1 MNRRLTRLF
10 VGNVSSKANFSELER
25 LFSDYGRVSCFD
37 ISGVHGYVEY
47 ENQKDANEAIKDL
60 DGYKFSGKRLE
71 VEYAVKST
79 NRFVKKKKEQYQ
91 SDKES
96 GRCFNCK
103 EKGHIAKKC
112 PHRKRDSS
120 SRSNSRSRSHKKSKK
135 NNRKDDSSRSRSRSR
150 SSKSKSK
157 SKDSSQSY
165 SN

>member
-1 MNRRLTRLF
+1 MNRRLARLF
-10 VGNVSSKANFSELER
+10 VSNVSSKANLSELER
-25 LFSDYGRVSCFD
+25 LFAEYGRVSSFD
-37 ISGVHGYVEY
+37 ITSTSGYVEY
-47 ENQKDANEAIKDL
+47 DNQKDANEAIKDL

-71 VEYAVKST
+71 VEYAVKAT

-112 PHRKRDSS
+112 PHRRRDDSS
-120 SRSNSRSRSHKKSKK
+120 SRSNSRSRSAKKSKK
-135 NNRKDDSSRSRSRSR
+135 NNRKEDSSRSRSR

-157 SKDSSQSY
+157 SKESSQSY